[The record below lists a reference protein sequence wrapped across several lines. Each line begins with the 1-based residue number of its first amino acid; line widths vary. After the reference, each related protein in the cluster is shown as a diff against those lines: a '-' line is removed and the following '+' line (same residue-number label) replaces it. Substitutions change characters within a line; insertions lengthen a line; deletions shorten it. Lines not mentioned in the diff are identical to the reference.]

1 MEDNILRNQ
10 TFNYAID
17 ILFADFDVTNER
29 LNQILQKEEIINFFY
44 LILIEFGSN
53 PDDIR
58 KIFENNNPNNN
69 NLNMIFNEN
78 AQSLLTATLHSLNYI
93 DSFLNYIK
101 FSINSDELSHIQVC
115 YNACKR
121 LIINNSNIISSEKI
135 EIIQKCVSELCFN
148 CPNIFIYNNNMD
160 INDIYNKKRNLIIKE
175 SFSLFKEYI
184 KSKNKMH
191 LLQLNK
197 NNIIELLNKYPSNSH
212 IQLLLLY
219 HIFHHRN
226 YQYEKINL
234 YNQKEFNYDL
244 YKENF
249 YLNFNFLEIYNDY
262 FIIQKNNNFEFQN
275 IILIIT
281 TQITKYFPNYNLY
294 NLKLISKI
302 NNYKKQKINLSSF
315 NDPDYFIKN
324 IILFNNIFFYDNP
337 YKSSL
342 LFINIIM
349 KNKNLTNL
357 DTFNYYELD
366 KLFNNFVIFIENEI
380 NEQNCQ
386 NNDIIETKKILVS
399 LFIKVCMIIFIFIS
413 NDLIIFAPII
423 EIEDYKLKKNSYKF
437 FIKLINTLFLLI
449 KKYHTY
455 FTTESKDKLLSL
467 MNEISISNPPIY
479 YFMIQN
485 DSVFNEELI
494 HFLIDNIP
502 NAIISIKNL
511 SFLFKYDRPIE
522 PELFLNALIM
532 FGYWVNKYP
541 IKERYNNGLNILTC
555 IQKSID
561 IRGLLKKDKLVDKFI
576 LGIYLF
582 FKAFPKCK
590 NDTKSFIN
598 FLSKEVDYSFEKK
611 TKEKIDNLCQFI
623 KKEFYMNE
631 SYSNKNTLFVDINEF
646 LKNNFK

>member
-1 MEDNILRNQ
+1 MEDILKNKI
-10 TFNYAID
+10 FNCAID
-17 ILFADFDVTNER
+17 ILFAEVDLSNER
-29 LNQILQKEEIINFFY
+29 LMQILKKDEIIIFFY
-44 LILIEFGSN
+44 SILNEFASN

-58 KIFENNNPNNN
+58 EIFENSNPNNN
-69 NLNMIFNEN
+69 NLNMIFKEN
-78 AQSLLTATLHSLNYI
+78 AQNLLSNIGPLNFI
-93 DSFLNYIK
+93 DAFFNYIK
-101 FSINSDELSHIQVC
+101 FSVNSEEISHIKIC
-115 YNACKR
+115 YNTCKR
-121 LIINNSNIISSEKI
+121 LILNNVNMINSEKI
-135 EIIQKCVSELCFN
+135 TIIQKCITELCFN
-148 CPNIFIYNNNMD
+148 CPDIFKYNNNLD
-160 INDIYNKKRNLIIKE
+160 DTYNKKRKFILKE
-175 SFSLFKEYI
+175 SFLLFKEYI
-184 KSKNKMH
+184 KSKNKLH

-197 NNIIELLNKYPSNSH
+197 NTIIDLLNKYSSNSH

-226 YQYEKINL
+226 LQYEKINL
-234 YNQKEFNYDL
+234 HYQKEFNYDL

-249 YLNFNFLEIYNDY
+249 YAYFNFLEIYHDY
-262 FIIQKNNNFEFQN
+262 FVIQKNKNYELQN

-281 TQITKYFPNYNLY
+281 TQLTKYFPKYNLL
-294 NLKLISKI
+294 NTEIISLID
-302 NNYKKQKINLSSF
+302 NYKKQRITLSSF
-315 NDPDYFIKN
+315 YEQSYFIKN
-324 IILFNNIFFYDNP
+324 IKLYNNVFFYDNP
-337 YKSSL
+337 YKASI

-349 KNKNLTNL
+349 KNKNLNNI
-357 DTFNYYELD
+357 DSVNYYDLE
-366 KLFNNFVIFIENEI
+366 KLLNNFIFFMENEVKEEI
-380 NEQNCQ
+380 CDNS
-386 NNDIIETKKILVS
+386 DVLETKKTLVS
-399 LFIKVCMIIFIFIS
+399 LFLKSCMVIFIFIS

-423 EIEDYKLKKNSYKF
+423 ELDDYRLKKNSYKF

-449 KKYHTY
+449 KKYHRF

-511 SFLFKYDRPIE
+511 SFLFKYDKPIE

-532 FGYWVNKYP
+532 FGFWVNKYP

-561 IRGLLKKDKLVDKFI
+561 IRGLLKTDKFVDKFI

-582 FKAFPKCK
+582 FKAFPKSK
-590 NDTKSFIN
+590 NDTKGFIN
-598 FLSKEVDYSFEKK
+598 FLSKEIDYSFEKK